1 MRLTVPDEGR
11 TVDEG
16 TGTMDIVAAV
26 VFFLLGAALV
36 VYVVSPTTARGL
48 DTFGSGFVPYRSAGW
63 PHGVQ
68 EEEPVHYSLSAP
80 RVTDAT
86 DGDSG
91 GGSDPEVI
99 EITGPDA
106 PTASAVHRGP
116 TVHRS

>member
-1 MRLTVPDEGR
+1 M
-11 TVDEG
+11 
-16 TGTMDIVAAV
+16 
-26 VFFLLGAALV
+26 
-36 VYVVSPTTARGL
+36 YVVSPTTARGL

-68 EEEPVHYSLSAP
+68 EEEPVHYSLSEP
-80 RVTDAT
+80 KAT
-86 DGDSG
+86 EADRE
-91 GGSDPEVI
+91 PEVV

>member
-1 MRLTVPDEGR
+1 
-11 TVDEG
+11 
-16 TGTMDIVAAV
+16 MDIFAAV
-26 VFFLLGAALV
+26 VFVILGAALV

-68 EEEPVHYSLSAP
+68 EEEPVHYSLSELTGP
-80 RVTDAT
+80 GERE
-86 DGDSG
+86 S
-91 GGSDPEVI
+91 EVI

-106 PTASAVHRGP
+106 PIASAVHRGP